1 MNSYHLSE
9 GFFTFFSINTNITQ
23 WKLNLQ
29 RSETEN
35 ELCLGEHKAVTI
47 KTKIIKEWMNK

>member
-1 MNSYHLSE
+1 MNSYDLSE

-35 ELCLGEHKAVTI
+35 ELCLGEHKAFTI